1 VLIKYETWKY
11 LCKFLKNPACI
22 FTLDKMHFTYWEQQ
36 LVNSRKSTQQHQL
49 LQALQMLMCIRRVQS
64 LTTHKKPC
72 AHTLFLSANITQASE
87 AKISV
92 PEAKFGLGRR
102 F

>member
-1 VLIKYETWKY
+1 MHSRTAASQFPEKHPTA
-11 LCKFLKNPACI
+11 PA
-22 FTLDKMHFTYWEQQ
+22 FA
-36 LVNSRKSTQQHQL
+36 STANADVYIH
-49 LQALQMLMCIRRVQS
+49 RVQS

-87 AKISV
+87 AKFFV